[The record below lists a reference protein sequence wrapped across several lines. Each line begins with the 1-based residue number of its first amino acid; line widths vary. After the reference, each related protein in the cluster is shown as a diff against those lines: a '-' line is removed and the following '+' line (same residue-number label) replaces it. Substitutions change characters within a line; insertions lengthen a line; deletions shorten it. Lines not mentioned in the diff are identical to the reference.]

1 MLKRLFWKIFGVKFN
16 GDNFSYDRQAWL
28 KRNLP
33 FTKNGLELLD
43 VGCGN
48 GWGLYIAASKG
59 YVATGLTYEE
69 SQIASINQKKIILG
83 KEVNAVNLDVANL
96 RDLEADS
103 VDVILNFENL
113 EHIAEDEK
121 MISDMAYLLKK
132 RGLIFFSTPNLFYK
146 FPLLQEHGPFHLDRK
161 DGGHMRKGYSL
172 GWLEQCF
179 KDNNLMTLRKGFLSG
194 PASILLLSLSRKIPA
209 VFRPLFR
216 LIVIP
221 FTILANLID
230 RLVFYKYPHS
240 YSVCFI
246 LQKY

>member
-1 MLKRLFWKIFGVKFN
+1 MVKKLFWKIFGVKFN

-59 YVATGLTYEE
+59 YVATGLTYDE

-96 RDLEADS
+96 RALGADS

-146 FPLLQEHGPFHLDRK
+146 FPLLSEHGPFHLDRK

-179 KDNNLMTLRKGFLSG
+179 KDNNLITLRKGFLSG

-209 VFRPLFR
+209 VFRPFYR

-230 RLVFYKYPHS
+230 RLFFRKYPHS